1 MIKLNKIIFIFLLLL
16 SIYIVQGC
24 SRLENQ
30 SNVEIT
36 TINALAE
43 ESIETTDEIKLNL
56 IYTDNRED
64 YKSDEVFA
72 NFRNV
77 KVGNIKENILYRG
90 ASPIDNYHKRAKYA
104 NDLIEKANVKYDIDL
119 SDNENDIKK
128 YLEEEDF
135 KSDYFK
141 KLYDENK
148 VSLSLMSMDYNSKAN
163 KEEVVKALTDMSKN
177 EGPYYIHCQD
187 GKDRTGFICL
197 IIEGLLGANYEEM
210 VQDYMITYE
219 NYYGVDKNVDKE
231 KYDKI
236 KEVYVDEALNSIAKQ
251 DPYTQNVELEGID
264 WVNVMGRYLSSN
276 GMSDEAIDNLYDKLM
291 SENISDLD

>member
-104 NDLIEKANVKYDIDL
+104 NDLIEKAKVKYDIDL
-119 SDNENDIKK
+119 SDTESDIKK